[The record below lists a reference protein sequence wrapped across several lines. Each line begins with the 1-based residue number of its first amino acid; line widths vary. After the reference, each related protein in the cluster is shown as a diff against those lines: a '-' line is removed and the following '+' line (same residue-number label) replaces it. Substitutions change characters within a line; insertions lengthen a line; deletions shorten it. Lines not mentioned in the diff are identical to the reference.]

1 MDHQQYIQVFGG
13 TAVTR
18 AKRRGLARNAA
29 IALGNSGDPRA
40 EPILAGMLTT
50 HDEPLARG
58 HAAWA
63 LGRLCGA
70 GARRYLARQMSDES
84 DTMVRTEILAALD
97 EANRPAVR
105 H

>member
-1 MDHQQYIQVFGG
+1 
-13 TAVTR
+13 
-18 AKRRGLARNAA
+18 
-29 IALGNSGDPRA
+29 
-40 EPILAGMLTT
+40 MLTT